1 MKFTLNKIMAI
12 FWIIAMMITLY
23 QGIITSNIITAII
36 CSTQALIMIVIV
48 NQYVLLDKIGGK
60 K

>member
-1 MKFTLNKIMAI
+1 MKINFNKLAATFWFTAL
-12 FWIIAMMITLY
+12 
-23 QGIITSNIITAII
+23 IITIGWGLSGNEVIAII
-36 CSTQALIMIVIV
+36 CSMQALIMIVIV